1 MKRITK
7 IEQGQPFGFQK
18 KPMVAAYA
26 RVSTSGKDQLLSLA
40 VQKEHYEDYI
50 RSNSEWDYAGLY
62 VDEGIS
68 GTKMK
73 KRTGLLDLLED
84 CENGKVNMIITKSIS
99 RFARNTTECLETV
112 RRLKE
117 LNIPIIFEK
126 ENIDTS
132 KMENEFLLT
141 ILASMAETESVSISQ
156 NSKWSIKKRFE
167 NGTFVISYPPYG
179 YANVD
184 GEMVIVPEQAEI
196 VKRIFDEALNGS
208 GSHAIAKR
216 LQQEEIPTRRGGK
229 WTAGTV
235 GGMLK
240 NEKYTG
246 DVYFQKTF
254 TDESFTRH
262 NNHGEENMYLAKE
275 HHEAIVSHEVFDNV
289 QQMLEQRG
297 KEKGIKSGASKY
309 QIRYALSGKI
319 RCGECGSTFK
329 RRTHYTSGGDYIAW
343 SCNRHIE
350 DKKACKMLYIT
361 DKAVKDAFII
371 MMEKLA
377 ATHKTLLKPFVEEL
391 KGTNDRAL
399 LRKVK
404 QLDDALEKNQEQQQ
418 VLVGLMTSSILEPA
432 VFTKEQN
439 QLITEAEALAQEK
452 NLIAGNVN
460 KHLKQAAEAEKLIKF
475 VAKGAPDEFDDEVF
489 TEFVDEIVVLSRAVA
504 LFKMK
509 CGLQL
514 EERLVN

>member
-18 KPMVAAYA
+18 KPRVAAYA
-26 RVSTSGKDQLLSLA
+26 RVSTSGEDQLLSLA
-40 VQKEHYEDYI
+40 VQKDHYEDYI
-50 RSNSEWDYAGLY
+50 CSNSEWGYAGLY

-73 KRTGLLDLLED
+73 KRTGLQDLLED

-99 RFARNTTECLETV
+99 RFARNTTECLEMV

-117 LNIPIIFEK
+117 LNIPIVFEK

-167 NGTFVISYPPYG
+167 NGTFIISYPPYG

-196 VKRIFDEALNGS
+196 VKRIFNEALNGS
-208 GSHAIAKR
+208 GNYAIANK
-216 LQQEEIPTRRGGK
+216 LKKEEIPTLRGGK

-275 HHEAIVSHEVFDNV
+275 HHEAIVSHEVFDKV
-289 QQMLEQRG
+289 QLLLEQRG
-297 KEKGIKSGASKY
+297 KEKGIERGASKY
-309 QIRYALSGKI
+309 QVRYALSGKI

-329 RRTHYTSGGDYIAW
+329 RRTHYTPGGDYIAW
-343 SCNRHIE
+343 SCNGHIE

-361 DKAVKDAFII
+361 DKVVKDAFIT

-377 ATHKTLLKPFVEEL
+377 ATHKVLLKPFVEEL
-391 KGTNDRAL
+391 KGTNDKAL
-399 LRKVK
+399 LRKVM
-404 QLDDALEKNQEQQQ
+404 QIDDSLEKNLEQQQ
-418 VLVGLMTSSILEPA
+418 VLVGLMTSGILEPA

-439 QLITEAEALAQEK
+439 QLTAEAEALAGEK
-452 NLIAGNVN
+452 SLIAGNVN
-460 KHLKQAAEAEKLIKF
+460 KHLKQAAEAVKLMKF
-475 VAKGAPDEFDDEVF
+475 VAKGAPDVFDDEAF
-489 TEFVDEIVVLSRAVA
+489 TEYVDEILVLSREAV